1 MKGLSGS
8 GICASRVN
16 VRNGDFIKDLLSG
29 ISCRREDYAKC
40 KGNEKLAWE
49 KTRDKVIKMLYDDIE
64 ANVNIGVHKEI
75 PIRIIK
81 RKN

>member
-1 MKGLSGS
+1 M
-8 GICASRVN
+8 AT
-16 VRNGDFIKDLLSG
+16 LLKTYSL
-29 ISCRREDYAKC
+29 ELVVDEKTTQKC